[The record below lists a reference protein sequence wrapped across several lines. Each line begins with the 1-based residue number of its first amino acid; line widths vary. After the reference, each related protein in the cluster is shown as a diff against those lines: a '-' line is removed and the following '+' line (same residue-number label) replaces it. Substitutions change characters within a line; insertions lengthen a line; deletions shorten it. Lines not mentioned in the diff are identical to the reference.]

1 MPKSLQIY
9 LSKLKKF
16 ADPAPKSPSGCLLSA
31 CKYPKTPSFAI
42 DRSHKG
48 GGEAATLKDIDQ
60 FLSENFKSLYQDEE
74 ECSIKSDESMVLC
87 ESPTFAK
94 TLPSLDS
101 PRRFFVPTGEA
112 SSLID
117 EAGSSSK
124 SSSFVHDVPCTS
136 SSSTSPKNDEDD
148 DSIKFPSDTFA
159 MLQYSSDPYSD
170 FRRSMVEVVAAHEA
184 KKSEPLDWDYFEK
197 LLFSYLSLN
206 EKKAHKYVL
215 GAFVDL
221 MAGFRPD
228 SGEKL
233 PAIRERRKKKV
244 RVQKGREVINGEGQ
258 RSRKNR

>member
-1 MPKSLQIY
+1 MPNSLHKSLHIC

-16 ADPAPKSPSGCLLSA
+16 ADPAPKSPSGWLLSA
-31 CKYPKTPSFAI
+31 CKYPKTPSFAF
-42 DRSHKG
+42 DRNHKG
-48 GGEAATLKDIDQ
+48 GGDAATLKDIDQ

-74 ECSIKSDESMVLC
+74 ECSIELDGSTVSC

-94 TLPSLDS
+94 TLPTLHST
-101 PRRFFVPTGEA
+101 RRFFVPTGEA

-117 EAGSSSK
+117 DAGSSSK

-136 SSSTSPKNDEDD
+136 SSSTSPKDGADD
-148 DSIKFPSDTFA
+148 DHDSIKFPSDTFA

-170 FRRSMVEVVAAHEA
+170 FRQSMVEVVAAHEA
-184 KKSEPLDWDYFEK
+184 EKSEPLDWDYFEK

-206 EKKAHKYVL
+206 EKKAHKYIV

-221 MAGFRPD
+221 MAGLRQD

-244 RVQKGREVINGEGQ
+244 SVQIKR
-258 RSRKNR
+258 